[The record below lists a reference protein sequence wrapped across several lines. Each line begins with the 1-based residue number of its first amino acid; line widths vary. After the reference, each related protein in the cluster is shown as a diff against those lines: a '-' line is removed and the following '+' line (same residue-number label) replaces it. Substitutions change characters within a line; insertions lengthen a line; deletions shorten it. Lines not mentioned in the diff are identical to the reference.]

1 MLDFSNQTPQ
11 LMMLTGIVLLGW
23 TFVRRQMKAKKKS
36 RQDDRD
42 YQHAVKQMGKQ
53 KTSSLPLADA
63 PVETQ
68 RWQVAMFEL
77 QRELKAELETKICVV
92 QSLLNQ
98 VDQRIERLESLQH
111 AERSVQLPEPPLA
124 PEQLEAAEDLYERG
138 FSVVDIAG
146 QLQLPLGDIEL
157 ALATSKR

>member
-36 RQDDRD
+36 RQDDRE
-42 YQHAVKQMGKQ
+42 YRQAVKQMGKQ
-53 KTSSLPLADA
+53 TTSSLPLADA

-68 RWQVAMFEL
+68 RWQVAMFDL

-92 QSLLNQ
+92 QSLLQQ
-98 VDQRIERLESLQH
+98 VDQRIERLESFPQTEH
-111 AERSVQLPEPPLA
+111 AVQVPAPPL
-124 PEQLEAAEDLYERG
+124 
-138 FSVVDIAG
+138 
-146 QLQLPLGDIEL
+146 
-157 ALATSKR
+157 